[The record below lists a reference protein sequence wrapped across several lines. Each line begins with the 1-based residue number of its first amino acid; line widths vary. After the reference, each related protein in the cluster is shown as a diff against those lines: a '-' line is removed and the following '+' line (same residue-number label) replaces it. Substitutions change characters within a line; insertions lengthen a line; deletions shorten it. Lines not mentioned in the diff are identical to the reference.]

1 MYLIVGLGN
10 PGAQYEHTRHNVGF
24 DVLTLLSEKL
34 HIPINRSKSNALVGE
49 GQFQGEKVALC
60 KPQTY
65 MNLSGEAVQ
74 ALLHWYKLPPER
86 LLVIYDD
93 IDLAPGWLRI
103 RKDGSAGTHNGM
115 RSIVGCIGTEA
126 FPRIRVGIGGR
137 PPAFELAD
145 WVLSRYQTPED
156 RQIAFDAY
164 NAAAD
169 AAMEW
174 MRNGVQSAMN
184 RYNTQKP
191 KPPKPVK
198 PRPVSPEP
206 PLAPTDA
213 PKPGGNLPSAVE
225 GTAPFTAGTS
235 KQGASVEKPGPETAS
250 HSPEPTG
257 AAK

>member
-24 DVLTLLSEKL
+24 DVLTILSEKL
-34 HIPINRSKSNALVGE
+34 HIPINRTRSNALVGE
-49 GQFQGEKVALC
+49 GQFQGEKIALC

-74 ALLHWYKLPPER
+74 QLMHWYKLPPER

-93 IDLAPGWLRI
+93 IDLAPGWLRV
-103 RKDGSAGTHNGM
+103 RRDGSAGTHNGM

-137 PPAFELAD
+137 PPVFELAD
-145 WVLSRYQTPED
+145 WVLSRYNTPEE
-156 RQIAFDAY
+156 RKIAFDAY

-169 AAMEW
+169 AAIEW

-184 RYNTQKP
+184 NYNTQKP
-191 KPPKPVK
+191 KPPKPAK
-198 PRPVSPEP
+198 PRAENISAGSPAPGGSSSLYQAGKPLQHQVSVDLPTSDIPPTDPVSV
-206 PLAPTDA
+206 PLPND
-213 PKPGGNLPSAVE
+213 
-225 GTAPFTAGTS
+225 
-235 KQGASVEKPGPETAS
+235 
-250 HSPEPTG
+250 PTG
-257 AAK
+257 AIE